1 MSVTSISDLARQHM
15 LNILGY
21 GSSSQ
26 AGGLSNNALSNN
38 LTMGGSNS
46 GTLSPFAQMLSQ
58 LQKLEQSSPTQY
70 AQVSQQI
77 STNLSAAASTAQT
90 RGNSKLA
97 TQLNTLSKDFSTA
110 SQTGQ
115 LPNVKDL
122 ESVMHSVGQTAVPAT
137 GSHSKAINI
146 IGQVLGMVGI

>member
-1 MSVTSISDLARQHM
+1 M

-21 GSSSQ
+21 GSSNDTLPS
-26 AGGLSNNALSNN
+26 G
-38 LTMGGSNS
+38 LTMGGANS

-58 LQKLEQSSPTQY
+58 LQRLEQSSPAQY
-70 AQVSQQI
+70 AKVSQQI

-115 LPNVKDL
+115 LPNVTDL
-122 ESVMHSVGQTAVPAT
+122 ESVMHSVGQTASATTASAVPST